1 MTHEFVKRVRIRNYK
16 SLASC
21 DVELGAFTLLVGRNG
36 SGKSNFLDALRF
48 VTDGLQT
55 SLDHAVKSRG
65 GIDEVRR
72 RSTGHPHNFQIELD
86 LSLEGFRQA
95 NYRFEIGSQKRGGF
109 LVKHE
114 SLRISRPSG
123 GIAEHY
129 EVTEGVVKAFDVGC
143 GNGPSTAQAIPPEST
158 DELSFSR
165 EPASSA
171 ARTVGDSLNPIAA
184 NGASP
189 SVVAPPAAPDRL
201 YLVNAAGFPPFRE
214 VYDGLVA
221 MGFYNL
227 NPQQMKEV
235 QTPDA
240 GELLRRDGSNLAS
253 VLARLE
259 DVPERK
265 ERIREYLQ
273 AIVPGV
279 VDFSRK
285 QLGNRETLEFRQL
298 VQGAHNPWRF
308 YAASM
313 SDGTLRVL
321 GILVATMQLAGI
333 QKPVRLVGI
342 EEPET
347 ALHPAAAGALMEC
360 LREAAANT
368 QILITTH
375 SPELLDEV
383 NIDADNLL
391 VVEFEQGITQIAPVD
406 AASLGA
412 IRDYLVT
419 PGELLRKDQ
428 LRANRDHLQ
437 KSLAFGGMDETS

>member
-1 MTHEFVKRVRIRNYK
+1 MTIAMAHEFVKRVRIRNYK

-36 SGKSNFLDALRF
+36 SGKSNFLDAIRF

-72 RSTGHPHNFQIELD
+72 RSTGHPHNFQIELE
-86 LSLEGFRQA
+86 LNLAEYHHA
-95 NYRFEIGSQKRGGF
+95 KYNFEIGSQKQGGF
-109 LVKHE
+109 VVKRE
-114 SLRISRPSG
+114 SLDLLMPSG
-123 GIAEHY
+123 EPAAHY
-129 EVTEGVVKAFDVGC
+129 EVVDGVVQGFHT
-143 GNGPSTAQAIPPEST
+143 GNGNETSTST
-158 DELSFSR
+158 
-165 EPASSA
+165 
-171 ARTVGDSLNPIAA
+171 N
-184 NGASP
+184 
-189 SVVAPPAAPDRL
+189 APPAVKDRL
-201 YLVNAAGFPPFRE
+201 FLVTAAGYPAFRE

-259 DVPERK
+259 DVPERNN
-265 ERIREYLQ
+265 RIREYLQ

-285 QLGNRETLEFRQL
+285 QLGNRETVEFRQE
-298 VQGAHNPWRF
+298 VHGARNPWRF

-321 GILVATMQLAGI
+321 GILVATMQLAGLR
-333 QKPVRLVGI
+333 KSVRLVAI

-347 ALHPAAAGALMEC
+347 ALHPAAAGALMGC

-383 NIDADNLL
+383 DIDEENLL
-391 VVEFEQGITQIAPVD
+391 VVEFDKGITQIAPVD
-406 AASLGA
+406 AASRDA

-419 PGELLRKDQ
+419 PGELLRKNQ
-428 LRANRDHLQ
+428 LRPDRDGVQ
-437 KSLAFGGMDETS
+437 QSLSFDAADEHP